1 MTCRDF
7 LTFLMDYLDGGLD
20 EAERTRFDAHLRVC
34 PGCQNY
40 VQAYRET
47 VKLGRLVLAEADDAA
62 GLPSDVP
69 PELVDAI
76 LNARRAGS

>member
-7 LTFLMDYLDGGLD
+7 LTFLIDYLDGGLD
-20 EAERTRFDAHLRVC
+20 ETERTRFDAHLRVC

-40 VQAYRET
+40 LQAYRET
-47 VKLGRLVLAEADDAA
+47 VKLGRLVLADADAGT

-69 PELVDAI
+69 PELIEAI
-76 LNARRAGS
+76 LSARRGQS